1 MSRIKEISD
10 ILSGKASVKE
20 TFRHLEV
27 ISKADLRHALADRKV
42 NEEFKE
48 YLKHNHFHAPPIPLF
63 SEKEIDEMWDS
74 VQKEVHRSRTFRSIV
89 QKGVGWFLEWG
100 EKDYGIPFKRISVA
114 VLLLVL
120 LLYSPMMKH
129 NLAPFSPGDQDIK
142 GEETTRKASLQYA
155 IVAHGEKL
163 VRPDRPLTEE
173 DTIAFRIN
181 LSQKGYVSVYVLH
194 DGTSDKII
202 SDGYFPKGEH
212 DLDAG
217 YQLKGN
223 RGKNVLAL
231 TFSSSALNMEETA
244 KQKLIVESV
253 RNGVSSL
260 TIGDT
265 FITLTY
271 ETIEIR

>member
-10 ILSGKASVKE
+10 ILSGKASVKQA
-20 TFRHLEV
+20 FRNLEV
-27 ISKADLRHALADRKV
+27 ISKADLRHALADSKI

-48 YLKHNHFHAPPIPLF
+48 YLKQNHFHAPPIPLV
-63 SEKEIDEMWDS
+63 SEKEINEMWDGI
-74 VQKEVHRSRTFRSIV
+74 QKGVNRSRTFRSIV
-89 QKGVGWFLEWG
+89 QNGVGWFLERG
-100 EKDYGIPFKRISVA
+100 KKEYGIPFKRIGLA

-120 LLYSPMMKH
+120 VLYSPMMQNH
-129 NLAPFSPGDQDIK
+129 LTPFSPGNQDMK
-142 GEETTRKASLQYA
+142 GEETTRKASLHYA

-163 VRPDRPLTEE
+163 IRPDRPLTEA

-181 LSQKGYVSVYVLH
+181 VSQKGYASVYVIH
-194 DGTSDKII
+194 DGSTDKII

-212 DLDAG
+212 DLDTG
-217 YQLKGN
+217 YHLKGN
-223 RGKNVLAL
+223 RGKSILAL
-231 TFSSSALNMEETA
+231 TFSSSALKMEETA

-260 TIGDT
+260 TIGNT